1 MELLVVFKFILLSLL
16 FQCSILVIYNF
27 TFGNENDT
35 KKKIENLGG
44 NVEHS
49 YGVGSLKAEHL
60 LNNKFKTDNL
70 KFSSEI
76 LVIGVNIN
84 DWFYTSDI
92 TSKAYYN
99 FLDYI
104 KKLSQEHPE
113 SKIIYKHHGNFKWD
127 NYEENLFKN
136 TNVKIFIDDY

>member
-1 MELLVVFKFILLSLL
+1 M
-16 FQCSILVIYNF
+16 
-27 TFGNENDT
+27 G
-35 KKKIENLGG
+35 
-44 NVEHS
+44 
-49 YGVGSLKAEHL
+49 
-60 LNNKFKTDNL
+60 

-113 SKIIYKHHGNFKWD
+113 SKLYINITEILNGIITRKIY
-127 NYEENLFKN
+127 LKN
-136 TNVKIFIDDY
+136 TNVKIFIDDYEIKIDRI